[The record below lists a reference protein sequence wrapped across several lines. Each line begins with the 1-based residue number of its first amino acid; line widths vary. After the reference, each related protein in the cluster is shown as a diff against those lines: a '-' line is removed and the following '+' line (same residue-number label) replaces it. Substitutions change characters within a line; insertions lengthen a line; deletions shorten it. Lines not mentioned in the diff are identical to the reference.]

1 MKIKVLKV
9 LKRIKFNK
17 NKRFIKTNNSKIK
30 LTYNSK
36 TIKKVNNKNKMVV
49 LKSFQVLLNILKL
62 MVIFYQNIIRSFIQV
77 ILIEMSLISQS
88 KNII

>member
-62 MVIFYQNIIRSFIQV
+62 MVIFYQNIIRSFI
-77 ILIEMSLISQS
+77 
-88 KNII
+88 